1 MEALLV
7 IQTKFNS
14 RVFQLYVRCAIMSTL
29 GHQNALTEDVTFLPK
44 FIELCDDVNFTF
56 EDRGIK
62 DNNLMH
68 YARTLETASTLVQ
81 CGFNSFNQRSQQA

>member
-14 RVFQLYVRCAIMSTL
+14 RVFQSYVRCAIISTL
-29 GHQNALTEDVTFLPK
+29 GHQNALNEGVTFLPK
-44 FIELCDDVNFTF
+44 LIELCDDVSFTF
-56 EDRGIK
+56 EDDGIK

-68 YARTLETASTLVQ
+68 YARTLEIASKLV
-81 CGFNSFNQRSQQA
+81 